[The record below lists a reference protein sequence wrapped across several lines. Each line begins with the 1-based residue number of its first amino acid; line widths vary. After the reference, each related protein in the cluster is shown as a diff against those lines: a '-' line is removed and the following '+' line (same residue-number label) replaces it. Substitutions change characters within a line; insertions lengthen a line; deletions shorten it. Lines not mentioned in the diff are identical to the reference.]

1 MVERVEG
8 YLFGASGRRPRAL
21 GVSFGRLPFYVVRV
35 VWGPWRRFYFV
46 GQSGYV
52 PHIHNDLHNINTT
65 RLFRV
70 RSRSYRSPMS
80 RIVVFN
86 DSPLPVQLL
95 DGYCLHPKAL
105 LITPGTSK
113 ESPSL
118 RLLRQSVKRRCPRLP
133 RYELSAA
140 RTL

>member
-1 MVERVEG
+1 MVKRVEG

-35 VWGPWRRFYFV
+35 VWRIWRRFYLV

-52 PHIHNDLHNINTT
+52 PHIFHTLMMFILYRNTT

-80 RIVVFN
+80 QTIVFN

-95 DGYCLHPKAL
+95 DG
-105 LITPGTSK
+105 
-113 ESPSL
+113 
-118 RLLRQSVKRRCPRLP
+118 
-133 RYELSAA
+133 
-140 RTL
+140 